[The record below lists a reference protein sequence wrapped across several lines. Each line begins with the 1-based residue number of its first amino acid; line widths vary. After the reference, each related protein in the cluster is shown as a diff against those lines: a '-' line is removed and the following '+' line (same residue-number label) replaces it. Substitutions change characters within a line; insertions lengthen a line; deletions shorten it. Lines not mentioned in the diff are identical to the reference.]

1 MANPL
6 TVWVVEDNTL
16 LRETIAELVDAR
28 PDLRCELAVPSC
40 EAALEHLDEDHVPE
54 VVLMD
59 LGLPGMDG
67 IEGIR
72 RILAVSPA
80 SRVIVL
86 TVHQDDERV
95 FDAICAGAAG
105 YLLKPAGGDQI
116 VAAIATAVAGG
127 APMNAFIARKVMDAF
142 AGKVPP
148 RRESGLTRRERDILG
163 RLAEDKTQKQI
174 AQELFVSPHTVD
186 THLRN
191 IYAKLQVHSRSGAV
205 ARALRDR
212 LI

>member
-6 TVWVVEDNTL
+6 TVWVVEDDTL
-16 LRETIAELVDAR
+16 LRETIAELVDER
-28 PDLRCELAVPSC
+28 PDLHCDLAVPTC
-40 EAALEHLDEDHVPE
+40 EAALEHLEEDHVPQ

-86 TVHQDDERV
+86 TIHDDDERI
-95 FDAICAGAAG
+95 FDALCAGAAG
-105 YLLKPAGGDQI
+105 YLLKPAGRDQI
-116 VAAIATAVAGG
+116 VDAIETAVAGG
-127 APMNAFIARKVMDAF
+127 APMNAFIARKVIDAF
-142 AGKVPP
+142 AGKA
-148 RRESGLTRRERDILG
+148 RRPDSGLTRRERDILR

-186 THLRN
+186 THVRN
-191 IYAKLQVHSRSGAV
+191 IYAKLHVHSRSGAV